1 MDGTFN
7 QLKPIK
13 RIMSFNKVKGLYSL
27 DLSAATDRLPVRL
40 QAHILDLLFK
50 GSQNFGGKWAALLTN
65 RSYRIYD
72 KNYDLDDTLEYAV
85 GQPMGA
91 LSSWAMLAL
100 THHFIV
106 QVAAWEV
113 GFSTTK
119 LFKDYAVLG
128 DDLVIANHRVAK
140 QYLKIIKHLGVE
152 CGLHKSILS
161 RKGIGLEFAKSTFID
176 KHNVSP
182 ISLDELS
189 VSLSDLAS

>member
-7 QLKPIK
+7 QLRPIHRVLK
-13 RIMSFNKVKGLYSL
+13 YEKVKGLYSL

-40 QAHILDLLFK
+40 QAQFLDILLKEIPHF
-50 GSQNFGGKWAALLTN
+50 GSKWAALLTN
-65 RSYRIYD
+65 RSYSIYSE
-72 KNYDLDDTLEYAV
+72 KYDISTTVKYAV

-100 THHFIV
+100 IHHFIV

-113 GFSTTK
+113 GFPQDR

-128 DDLVIANHRVAK
+128 DDLVIANHRVARR
-140 QYLKIIKHLGVE
+140 YLQLLKELGVE

-161 RKGIGLEFAKSTFID
+161 KKGIGLEFAKSTFID

-182 ISLDELS
+182 ISLDELV
-189 VSLSDLAS
+189 VSISDLSS